1 MDFRLVS
8 AFCVEIEGKAPFSR
22 VAEEEEIANNSGEEG
37 RILVSK
43 VMSAVFLAGT
53 VDCRAV
59 VLGTYGCVTE
69 SVKINSFSVGK
80 ITPVVSNEIDNMSE

>member
-1 MDFRLVS
+1 MGACRVDFRLVS

-43 VMSAVFLAGT
+43 VMSSVFSSW
-53 VDCRAV
+53 DCRLQSSSSWYV
-59 VLGTYGCVTE
+59 WLR
-69 SVKINSFSVGK
+69 N
-80 ITPVVSNEIDNMSE
+80 